1 MKRKAVVTMDAGAEA
16 RSAGRLARAALLA
29 AILASPAWSADQGQS
44 LADVPVAARMVL
56 APETYTAASALA
68 ARGGAPV
75 DIALEVVGPFEGKT
89 QHIIQDNAGS

>member
-1 MKRKAVVTMDAGAEA
+1 
-16 RSAGRLARAALLA
+16 
-29 AILASPAWSADQGQS
+29 
-44 LADVPVAARMVL
+44 MVL
-56 APETYTAASALA
+56 APETYSAASALA